1 MPEVLDINPT
11 TTNESH
17 LFRLRKMIQIIPD
30 LSGRAWRDLRIL
42 DLGSYDGDYAIEF
55 AVRGAHVVAIEGR
68 GASNE
73 IAKRVA
79 ASRGVSQS
87 IQFVTGDVRN
97 LLRETYGAFDVVLC
111 SGILYHLQ
119 AQDGCRLLQTI
130 AGLCNLLIIDT
141 HVGITGRERFE
152 WKGKVYYGI
161 EFREHSAEDTA
172 ETKAGRVWSSLD
184 QETSFWVTKS
194 SLLNLLN
201 SLGFTTVAE
210 ILRPI
215 GFLDYSDRIT
225 LAAIKGSL
233 QTNALQPDYPENLKL
248 SPHPGQARYFAPPP
262 RKPPVWNRAL
272 FKARQIL
279 KLN

>member
-30 LSGRAWRDLRIL
+30 LSGRAWGDLRIL

-55 AVRGAHVVAIEGR
+55 AVRGAQVVAIEGR
-68 GASNE
+68 GPSNE
-73 IAKRVA
+73 IARRVA
-79 ASRGVSQS
+79 ASRGVSQN
-87 IQFVTGDVRN
+87 IQFVTDDVRN
-97 LLRETYGAFDVVLC
+97 LDRETYGAFDVVLC

-119 AQDGCRLLQTI
+119 AQDGCKLLETLS
-130 AGLCNLLIIDT
+130 GLCNLLVIDT
-141 HVGITGRERFE
+141 HVGLTDREHFE
-152 WKGKVYYGI
+152 WKGKSYYGVV
-161 EFREHSAEDTA
+161 FREHSADDTA
-172 ETKAGRVWSSLD
+172 KTKAGRAWASLD

-201 SLGFTTVAE
+201 FLGFTTVAE

-215 GFLDYSDRIT
+215 AFLDYSDRIT
-225 LAAIKGSL
+225 LAAKKGSV

-248 SPHPGQARYFAPPP
+248 PPHPGQAQYFEPQ
-262 RKPPVWNRAL
+262 KPPVWNRVL